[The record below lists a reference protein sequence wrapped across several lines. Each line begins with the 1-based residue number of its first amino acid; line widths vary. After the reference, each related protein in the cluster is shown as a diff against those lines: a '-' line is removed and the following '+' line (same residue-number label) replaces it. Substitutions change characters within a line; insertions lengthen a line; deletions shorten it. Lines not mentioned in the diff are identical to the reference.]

1 MTTSTRPAPHTEPLD
16 SFETALLA
24 MLRAEVAERAT
35 APSEVAARPARY
47 RTRRVV
53 GLAAAAAA
61 VAVALPLTRGTPAY
75 AVATEADGDVVVT
88 VARLDDAP
96 GLEQAL
102 RDHGVPA
109 RVTFVPEGQQ
119 CDPRDNPPVRRGG
132 PLALD
137 VRVDAAGL
145 HFTVPAGSV
154 AADQTLLVDLSSP
167 TPLRSLPGGQAGLA
181 LGAYVTANPAT
192 QCRLIDSTAIVPAP
206 GQGEPRRETGSGG
219 SADSGSTSATVG

>member
-1 MTTSTRPAPHTEPLD
+1 MTTSTRPAPQTEPLD

-24 MLRAEVAERAT
+24 MLRAEVAERAA
-35 APSEVAARPARY
+35 APAAAAARPARY
-47 RTRRVV
+47 RSRRVV

-75 AVATEADGDVVVT
+75 AITTEADGDVVVT

-119 CDPRDNPPVRRGG
+119 CDPRDNPPVPGR
-132 PLALD
+132 LALD

-167 TPLRSLPGGQAGLA
+167 APARGLPGSQAGLA
-181 LGAYVTANPAT
+181 LGAYLTANPVT
-192 QCRLIDSTAIVPAP
+192 QCRLIDSNAVVPVA
-206 GQGEPRRETGSGG
+206 GQGAPRQEVGSSG
-219 SADSGSTSATVG
+219 SSGSTSATAR